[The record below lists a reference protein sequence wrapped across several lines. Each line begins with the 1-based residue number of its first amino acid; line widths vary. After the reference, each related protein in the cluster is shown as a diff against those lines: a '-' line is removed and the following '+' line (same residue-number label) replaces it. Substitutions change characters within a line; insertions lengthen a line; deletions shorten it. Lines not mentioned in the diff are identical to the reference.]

1 MGTMNVRNASIKQSV
16 ARVCHKVSKKVG
28 FFAGSF
34 DPVHDGH
41 LEVARTVIRAVDLD
55 ELYFM
60 VEEKPWGNKR
70 PIDVVH
76 RQAMVDLA
84 IENEPKTAQLDL
96 SEKQF
101 SIQATLPILKKI
113 YPNYELHFIFGAD
126 VFMHME
132 REKWPN
138 LEKLLEHH
146 IVVFER
152 GKVSQS
158 NIIQHAN
165 RLGINVLVLSSK
177 LPYHNSTDVRA
188 TPHNKTVWLPKR
200 VAEYIQEN
208 SLY

>member
-1 MGTMNVRNASIKQSV
+1 MSVQNASTKQNV
-16 ARVCHKVSKKVG
+16 ARVCHKVNKKVG

-34 DPVHDGH
+34 DPVHNGH
-41 LEVARTVIRAVDLD
+41 LEVARTVIQTVDLD
-55 ELYFM
+55 DLYFM

-76 RQAMVDLA
+76 RRAMVDLA
-84 IENEPKTAQLDL
+84 IENEQKIVQLHL

-101 SIQATLPILKKI
+101 SIQVTLPILEKL
-113 YPNYELHFIFGAD
+113 YPKDELYFIFGAD

-132 REKWPN
+132 REKWPK
-138 LEKLLEHH
+138 LDKLLEHH

-152 GKVSQS
+152 SKVSQS
-158 NIIQHAN
+158 SIMQQAKT
-165 RLGINVLVLSSK
+165 LGISVLVLSSK

-188 TPHNKTVWLPKR
+188 TPHKKTLWLPTH
-200 VAEYIQEN
+200 VAEYIQKN